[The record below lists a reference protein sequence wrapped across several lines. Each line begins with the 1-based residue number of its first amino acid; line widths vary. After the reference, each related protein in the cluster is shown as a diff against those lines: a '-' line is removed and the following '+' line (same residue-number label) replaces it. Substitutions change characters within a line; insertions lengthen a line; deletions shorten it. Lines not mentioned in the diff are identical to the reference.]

1 MVRISTKISLWIDRE
16 TRDLELEKKI
26 PDLKPIMRLKGA
38 VLFTG
43 KDVPDIAII
52 DTGAHISL
60 IPFQTWEGLNVDV
73 IAEHYTAGVVPG
85 ETMPVKVGYVK
96 AILLDE
102 FGNES
107 KEIRFMAYLALTNNV
122 NLLLGVRDILEQFAL
137 HIDFVK
143 DEAYLQ
149 EISVRRTK
157 PEETLVKVRTHGET
171 DESVM
176 KL

>member
-1 MVRISTKISLWIDRE
+1 MWKVVRISTNISLWIDRE

-38 VLFTG
+38 ILFTG

-60 IPFQTWEGLNVDV
+60 IPFQIWEGLDVDV
-73 IAEHYTAGVVPG
+73 IAEHHTGGVVPG

-96 AILLDE
+96 AMLLGE

-107 KEIRFMAYLALTNNV
+107 QKVGL
-122 NLLLGVRDILEQFAL
+122 
-137 HIDFVK
+137 
-143 DEAYLQ
+143 
-149 EISVRRTK
+149 ISRRQ
-157 PEETLVKVRTHGET
+157 T
-171 DESVM
+171 DS
-176 KL
+176 

>member
-1 MVRISTKISLWIDRE
+1 MVRISTNISLWIDRE

-26 PDLKPIMRLKGA
+26 PDLKPIMRLKSA
-38 VLFTG
+38 ILFTG

-60 IPFQTWEGLNVDV
+60 IPFQTWEGLDVDM
-73 IAEHYTAGVVPG
+73 IAEHHAGGVVPG

-96 AILLDE
+96 AMLLDE

-107 KEIRFMAYLALTNNV
+107 QEIRFLAYLALTNNV
-122 NLLLGVRDILEQFAL
+122 NLLLGVRDMLERFTL
-137 HIDFVK
+137 HIDFAN

-149 EISVRRTK
+149 EIR
-157 PEETLVKVRTHGET
+157 
-171 DESVM
+171 
-176 KL
+176 

>member
-1 MVRISTKISLWIDRE
+1 MWRVVRISTKISLWIDRE

-38 VLFTG
+38 MLFTG

-60 IPFQTWEGLNVDV
+60 IPFQMWEGLGVDV
-73 IAEHYTAGVVPG
+73 IAEHRAAGVVPG

-96 AILLDE
+96 ATLLDE

-107 KEIRFMAYLALTNNV
+107 KEIRFLAYLALTNNV
-122 NLLLGVRDILEQFAL
+122 NLLLGVRDILERFTL
-137 HIDFVK
+137 HIDFVN

-149 EISVRRTK
+149 EIGVHRTE
-157 PEETLVKVRTHGET
+157 PEGTLIEIRTHGET
-171 DESVM
+171 ERV
-176 KL
+176 

>member
-1 MVRISTKISLWIDRE
+1 M
-16 TRDLELEKKI
+16 EKKI

-96 AILLDE
+96 AMLLDE

-107 KEIRFMAYLALTNNV
+107 KEIRSLAYLALTNRV
-122 NLLLGVRDILEQFAL
+122 NLLLGVRDILERFAL

-143 DEAYLQ
+143 DEAYMQ
-149 EISVRRTK
+149 EIGVRRTE
-157 PEETLVKVRTHGET
+157 PEETLVKVRTHDET